1 MRERAEP
8 GKAVL
13 SLGGLSVQ
21 ELARRVVR
29 EIQQD
34 DCLGRAAQLAYYFLF
49 ALFPFFLVLT
59 TLLGYL
65 PISNLLDRLMDM
77 LGQML
82 PGEALQ
88 LVQDNLHELVSG
100 ERGGLLSFGLLA
112 ALWTSSSALTAIM
125 DSLNRAYD
133 VEEGRPF
140 WKVRGLAILL
150 TMGLSAFIIVSI
162 VLLTFGPQIGGWIA
176 DQMGLGRVFQMAWNV
191 LRWPV
196 IVGLL
201 IVAMALVYYLAPDV
215 EQQWQW
221 ITPGSIVA
229 VLGWLLASLGF
240 SYYVNQFGSYNATY
254 GSIGAVIVLLT
265 WMYVSGFFVLVGGE
279 INAEIEHASASG
291 KDPGEKA
298 PP

>member
-1 MRERAEP
+1 MRERVEP

-13 SLGGLSVQ
+13 SLGELSVQ

-65 PISNLLDRLMDM
+65 PIPNLLDRLMDM

-125 DSLNRAYD
+125 DSLNRAYN
-133 VEEGRPF
+133 VEEGHPF
-140 WKVRGLAILL
+140 WKVRGVAILL
-150 TMGLSAFIIVSI
+150 TVGLSVFIIVSI
-162 VLLTFGPQIGGWIA
+162 LLLTFGP
-176 DQMGLGRVFQMAWNV
+176 WN
-191 LRWPV
+191 
-196 IVGLL
+196 
-201 IVAMALVYYLAPDV
+201 DV
-215 EQQWQW
+215 HR
-221 ITPGSIVA
+221 IT
-229 VLGWLLASLGF
+229 
-240 SYYVNQFGSYNATY
+240 
-254 GSIGAVIVLLT
+254 
-265 WMYVSGFFVLVGGE
+265 
-279 INAEIEHASASG
+279 
-291 KDPGEKA
+291 
-298 PP
+298 